1 MPVAEI
7 TGTTVRY
14 LHVEQAGSVR
24 TVTNTSGTVAA
35 TATWGAYGARLAAS
49 GTPSR
54 LGWQGQYTDPDAS
67 LVYLRARYYDPNTA
81 TFITPDPTHTP
92 YTYGNNDP
100 WNLTDP
106 SGVSWIGNAWDATGG
121 RVVSGTANFI
131 DDPGGL
137 FNVIA
142 MP

>member
-14 LHVEQAGSVR
+14 LHVDQAGSVR

-35 TATWGAYGARLAAS
+35 TATWGAYGVRLAAS

-54 LGWQGQYTDPDAS
+54 LGWQGQYTDPDTG
-67 LVYLRARYYDPNTA
+67 LVYLRVRYYDPNTA

-92 YTYGNNDP
+92 YTYANNDP